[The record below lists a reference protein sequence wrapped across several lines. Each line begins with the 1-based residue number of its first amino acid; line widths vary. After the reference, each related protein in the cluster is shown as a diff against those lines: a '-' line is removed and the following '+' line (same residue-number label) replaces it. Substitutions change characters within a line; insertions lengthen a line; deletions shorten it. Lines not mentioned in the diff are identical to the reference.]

1 MCTGKSEPQ
10 GGTKTSE
17 SQSHM
22 KVMQP
27 MTWSCSTRLSTAA
40 ELGETTGIVY
50 RLLGEAVA
58 QSCRQGMRL
67 RERNTHHRLAQIS
80 LISPNSN
87 ENEGTD
93 GRRGDTYSVVVVVV
107 VKRDVVGRDQGLRE
121 RRASAVLTQEDKQET
136 KEYSTNKE
144 KWPVAQGPATP
155 SMSS

>member
-1 MCTGKSEPQ
+1 
-10 GGTKTSE
+10 
-17 SQSHM
+17 
-22 KVMQP
+22 

-136 KEYSTNKE
+136 KEY
-144 KWPVAQGPATP
+144 
-155 SMSS
+155 